1 VLPLQR
7 GQLLVQL
14 RDHFAEMSFQEVLIF
29 LAVLTD
35 GFYLFL
41 ELRNLTGKVWHR
53 TNASIIEFFDLRKA
67 I

>member
-1 VLPLQR
+1 
-7 GQLLVQL
+7 
-14 RDHFAEMSFQEVLIF
+14 MSFQEVLIF